1 MNKLSAIIK
10 VMVKG
15 DHKFIIWDII
25 NIGGNFWIVKI
36 VKVSGQVMFEITG
49 GIQKWA
55 GAAPIFIR
63 MVIKKIKLINDKFWN
78 VYISEIDIRKADELI
93 LWIRKYLIAASV
105 LEFNGETSIRGR
117 IANMLISI
125 LIHIVIQLEE
135 DNAIIIDIIMT
146 TLNKAVFGWGL
157 VNIIGR
163 SEESIS
169 L

>member
-1 MNKLSAIIK
+1 M
-10 VMVKG
+10 
-15 DHKFIIWDII
+15 
-25 NIGGNFWIVKI
+25 
-36 VKVSGQVMFEITG
+36 
-49 GIQKWA
+49 
-55 GAAPIFIR
+55 
-63 MVIKKIKLINDKFWN
+63 
-78 VYISEIDIRKADELI
+78 
-93 LWIRKYLIAASV
+93 IAASV